1 MSLATA
7 GARNRS
13 KPPARQFPR
22 WVKFSAAVILL
33 AAAAALFTVRY
44 LEVYRLNRE
53 AAELA
58 ALKRALQEQN
68 AVLRE
73 EIKLLHTPAYVE
85 KIAREQLGLVKP
97 GEVAVLIVRPP
108 APTPPVR
115 PAPASRRGSALDR
128 LVDALRRALPR

>member
-13 KPPARQFPR
+13 KPPVRQFPR
-22 WVKFSAAVILL
+22 WVKFTAAVIVV

-44 LEVYRLNRE
+44 LEVYRVNRE
-53 AAELA
+53 ATRLA
-58 ALKRALQEQN
+58 TIKRSLQEQN

-73 EIKLLHTPAYVE
+73 EIKLLHTPGYVE

-108 APTPPVR
+108 APAPVR
-115 PAPASRRGSALDR
+115 TVRAPQRRSGLSGIF
-128 LVDALRRALPR
+128 DALRLVLAP

>member
-22 WVKFSAAVILL
+22 WVKVSAAVIVL

-53 AAELA
+53 AARLA
-58 ALKRALQEQN
+58 AIKRSLQEQN

-85 KIAREQLGLVKP
+85 KIAREQLGLVRP
-97 GEVAVLIVRPP
+97 GEIAVLIVRPP
-108 APTPPVR
+108 APPPPAR
-115 PAPASRRGSALDR
+115 PDPAPRHRAGPAGIL
-128 LVDALRRALPR
+128 DALRRMLSP